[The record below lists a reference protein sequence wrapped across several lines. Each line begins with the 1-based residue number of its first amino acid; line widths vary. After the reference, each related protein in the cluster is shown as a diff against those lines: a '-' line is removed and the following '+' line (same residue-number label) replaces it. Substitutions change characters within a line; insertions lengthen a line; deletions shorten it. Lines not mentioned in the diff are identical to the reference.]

1 MNTIEK
7 NQQMNR
13 LEVKDIS
20 KVFKVKTKGKDV
32 ALSHLAH
39 FFQDSNKKTYIQVL
53 DAVSF
58 TVAPGE
64 ILGIVGKNGSGKST
78 LLKIM
83 AEVYSPDS
91 GSIVRNGEV
100 FYLTSMGIGIIEKLS
115 MKDNIFLV
123 GSIMGMS
130 QKKIRD
136 IYNQIVDF
144 SELGDFVD
152 MKVCQFSK
160 GMIGRLGFSIS
171 VFCLQNRMTEI
182 LLLDEVFG
190 SGADFEFEKKAITKM
205 EELIQGGATVVMV
218 SHSLPTIEKYCNR
231 VIWLDKGKIRAV
243 GEPKEVISKY
253 AA

>member
-1 MNTIEK
+1 MNTQAHKNRIEV
-7 NQQMNR
+7 QD
-13 LEVKDIS
+13 VS
-20 KVFKVKTKGKDV
+20 KVFRVKTKGTDV

-39 FFQDSNKKTYIQVL
+39 FFQDSKKKSYIRVL
-53 DAVSF
+53 NNISF

-64 ILGIVGKNGSGKST
+64 ILGIIGKNGSGKST
-78 LLKIM
+78 LLQIM
-83 AEVYSPDS
+83 ADVYSPNS

-123 GSIMGMS
+123 GAIMGMS
-130 QKKIRD
+130 QKKIKD

-152 MKVCQFSK
+152 MKVCHFSK

-190 SGADFEFEKKAITKM
+190 SGADFEFEKKAIKKM

-218 SHSLPTIEKYCNR
+218 SHSLPTIEKYCDR
-231 VIWLDKGKIRAV
+231 VIWLDKGNIKAIGAAQD
-243 GEPKEVISKY
+243 VISKY
-253 AA
+253 VA